1 MLVGILEGQGVAW
14 GAAVFAAV
22 AFAGYAHRRRAHV
35 RRAAAVDPQLKGELD
50 RAQHIAC
57 DLDQVAERLGSN
69 AANQRASV
77 AAFQTRVRA
86 IQAGVGPADWQALG
100 RHVDSLLTP
109 TLQLITNLSLA
120 RDQLRAHQARLMT
133 YSGARVDH
141 STGLHNRRSMDE
153 QLAALLASHAGGKQ
167 RLAVALFS
175 AGEAQPEVS
184 AAGED
189 RVQSIARL
197 LEECV
202 RGNDVA
208 ARYSHDEFV
217 VIMPQ
222 TPLAGALVFGERL
235 IRLSHARLGYP
246 LWGGVVETADDES
259 PERLLSRAHSALYS
273 ARTQPA
279 ACLFQHTGAS
289 VRRHEIELGQPA
301 ESAAGGV
308 GDKTPSPRAADDLGV
323 QEDLVVACC

>member
-1 MLVGILEGQGVAW
+1 MLVGSFEAQ
-14 GAAVFAAV
+14 GAAWAAAAFAAV
-22 AFAGYAHRRRAHV
+22 AFAGYLHRRRV
-35 RRAAAVDPQLKGELD
+35 LSRLVDAVDPQLSVELD

-57 DLDQVAERLGSN
+57 ELDQVTELLGAH
-69 AANQRASV
+69 AATQRASV
-77 AAFQTRVRA
+77 TAFNAQLEA
-86 IQAGVGPADWQALG
+86 IQAGVTPADWQALG
-100 RHVDSLLTP
+100 RHVDALLTP
-109 TLQLITNLSLA
+109 TLQLITNLTLA
-120 RDQLRAHQARLMT
+120 QDQLRTHQASLMT
-133 YSGARVDH
+133 FSGARVDH

-153 QLAALLASHAGGKQ
+153 QLAALLSSHAGGKQ
-167 RLAVALFS
+167 RLALALFS

-202 RGNDVA
+202 RGNDFA

-222 TPLAGALVFGERL
+222 TTLAGALVFGERL
-235 IRLSHARLGYP
+235 IRLAHTRLGYS

-259 PERLLSRAHSALYS
+259 PERLLSRADSALYS
-273 ARTQPA
+273 ARTQSG

-289 VRRHEIELGQPA
+289 VRRHEIELERPT
-301 ESAAGGV
+301 ESAV
-308 GDKTPSPRAADDLGV
+308 GSVDDKTPPPSAADDLCV
-323 QEDLVVACC
+323 QEDFVVACC